1 MSIVKIPLM
10 TKEEYDEFIAENFI
24 SRIAFNGDYPYIAP
38 FLYVFDGEHLYF
50 LSTRY
55 GRKIELLR
63 RNPYVAVEIEHY
75 SDDLSEYRFVTLQG
89 QIVEEKD
96 PSTKRRVKEMFADLI
111 DKRGLSRNILK
122 ALGHSPEDPLTCLV
136 EMDRSYLW
144 KLVEVVDIVGIKSG
158 E

>member
-38 FLYVFDGEHLYF
+38 FLYVFDREHLYF

-55 GRKIELLR
+55 GRKIELLK

-111 DKRGLSRNILK
+111 EKRGLSRNILK

-144 KLVEVVDIVGIKSG
+144 KLVEVVDIIGIKSG

>member
-111 DKRGLSRNILK
+111 EKRGLSRNILR
-122 ALGHSPEDPLTCLV
+122 ALGHSPEDPLNCLV
-136 EMDRSYLW
+136 EMDRSYVW
-144 KLVEVVDIVGIKSG
+144 KLVEVVDIVGIKGG

>member
-63 RNPYVAVEIEHY
+63 RNPYVAVEIEHF
-75 SDDLSEYRFVTLQG
+75 SADLSEYRFNKQKN

-111 DKRGLSRNILK
+111 EKRGLSRNILK

-136 EMDRSYLW
+136 EMDRSYVW